1 MLATD
6 GDNLGLDSFKDL
18 MLRTC
23 GLSFGRER
31 EKTLANGLHRRM
43 SDVGIASQHAYHNL
57 LVSDQA
63 EFNRLVEL
71 LTVNETY
78 FCREPDHLKLM
89 INRLAPEIMASRP
102 GPVKILSAGCSTG
115 EEPYSVAIML
125 RERYGDDCQRLFSI
139 AGVDIDAGVIGTA
152 RRGIYGRYSFR
163 GLESCLQERYFE
175 PFGPGEYRICDAA
188 RSLVQFD
195 TANLL
200 GAPYPQ
206 IMMSPDIILYRNVSI
221 YFPDQVQRTI
231 FSRLAELLNDGGYL
245 IVGATETIHH
255 DVGILTLV
263 ERDSLYVFHKRL
275 AIVIEER
282 RRTGRGQA
290 SAGLPGHAPSRPLVS
305 GKAPVRSTIAPQPPR
320 RTTGPA
326 ALPTD
331 SGRTAGSLF
340 DEAQEL
346 ARTDRGDNA
355 LPILEALVTA
365 QPSFIKAQSL
375 KACVLLSA
383 SRFAEARA
391 TCEDIL
397 TRDTLCLE
405 GYLILGIIAQHDGN
419 RDEAYRRFREALY
432 LDASC
437 WPAQYYLAGILF
449 SRGDVKRAKIGYETA
464 LRFLENGSLCVNGRS
479 FFPLSFKAEQFITV
493 CRHKLSLLKE
503 KG

>member
-1 MLATD
+1 MLTTD
-6 GDNLGLDSFKDL
+6 DENGGLDRFKEL

-31 EKTLANGLHRRM
+31 EKTLANGLQRRM
-43 SDVGIASQHAYHNL
+43 ADMGISSRHAYHDL
-57 LVSDQA
+57 LVSDHV
-63 EFNRLVEL
+63 EFHRLVEL

-89 INRLAPEIMASRP
+89 ANRLVPEIMALRA

-125 RERYGDDCQRLFSI
+125 RERYGADCPRLFSI

-152 RRGIYGRYSFR
+152 RRGVYGRYSFR
-163 GLESCLQERYFE
+163 GLQPGLQERYFE
-175 PFGPGEYRICDAA
+175 LFGPGEYRICDAA

-206 IMMSPDIILYRNVSI
+206 VMTSPDIILYRNVSI

-263 ERDSLYVFHKRL
+263 ERDSLYVFHKRP

-282 RRTGRGQA
+282 RQTGRGQA
-290 SAGLPGHAPSRPLVS
+290 SAIFSHPLPLGKVSVRATPTPLRPKRV
-305 GKAPVRSTIAPQPPR
+305 
-320 RTTGPA
+320 TGPA
-326 ALPTD
+326 AQPSTPVRM
-331 SGRTAGSLF
+331 SGALF
-340 DEAQEL
+340 DEALEL
-346 ARTDRGDNA
+346 ARSDRGDDA
-355 LPILEALVTA
+355 LTILEALIA
-365 QPSFIKAQSL
+365 EQPSFIKAQSL

-383 SRFAEARA
+383 SCFAEARA
-391 TCEDIL
+391 TCEVIL

-405 GYLILGIIAQHDGN
+405 GYLILGIIAQHDGDG
-419 RDEAYRRFREALY
+419 DEAYRRFREALY
-432 LDASC
+432 LDATC

-464 LRFLENGSLCVNGRS
+464 LRVLENGSLCVNGRS
-479 FFPLSFKAEQFITV
+479 FFPLSFKAEQFIAV